1 MNTIEKLRI
10 EISINMTKRDL
21 KQRWKLITPE
31 NRIAI
36 REEFGE
42 WMNKSSF
49 EEENI
54 IFLDYFNDL

>member
-1 MNTIEKLRI
+1 MNTLEKLRI
-10 EISINMTKRDL
+10 EISITMSKRDL

-31 NRIAI
+31 DRTAI

-42 WMNKSSF
+42 WINKSSF

-54 IFLDYFNDL
+54 IFLDYFKDL

>member
-10 EISINMTKRDL
+10 EISINMSKRDL
-21 KQRWKLITPE
+21 KQRWGLITPE
-31 NRIAI
+31 YRTAI

-42 WMNKSSF
+42 WINKSSF

-54 IFLDYFNDL
+54 MFLDYFNDL